1 MTVSKDYNK
10 HVYDGN
16 GLTVDWPYDFDL
28 PLTAAGGP
36 DTSVIRVFRTNL
48 RGEVTEVTAFSVDAE
63 TGTLTYPTSG
73 SPLESGEKLT
83 ILRLLDISQQFF
95 DPSNQANLYPETLED
110 NTDRLVMMAQQL
122 QEETDRAVKVSVST
136 DLETEDITAEGI
148 FEARD
153 IALSA
158 ATASEGWANTFPA
171 IADELDVNIVLDEA
185 DLRAKLAAIGASNAS
200 LVIATTI
207 PIAAD
212 LAIPSNVALSFKRAG
227 QLQPAVGTTLTING
241 PIEAGLWHIF
251 DGAGTVTGSPKI
263 EYVYPEWFGAV
274 GDDTTN
280 DLDSIQK
287 SLLFG
292 VEKTVIFTNKYAIE
306 ITSRS
311 MYSAIYAAG
320 LDVPSNI
327 CLLGKGS
334 SHIRLNTY
342 IYDTYAILFI
352 NVKDNVIIDGM
363 KIIGDREHHV
373 GTVGEWGHAI
383 SIVHSTNITVRN
395 CVFKDCW
402 GDGMYVGAL
411 YYSSV
416 DRQSEYINIYNCTV
430 YNVRRNGMSIC
441 SGRNITIDGCY
452 IENVRGTLPKTG
464 IDIEPEGVGATSPI
478 MVGLK
483 IKNTIINDCGVGIY
497 GSFGGTYIEP
507 ILVDITNITTNNC
520 GNGFVGNSFRGTTKG
535 LVTLSSYIITNCTHS
550 GMWFKPSASSVLW
563 VVNNPVLSNCGS
575 IYPSGST
582 TYGSGLAI
590 TQESNDV
597 NPEDPWIQLGNV
609 IVNNLV
615 VRDTVEIPTTDR
627 PVFINDAD
635 TRAVS
640 CTNIS
645 ITVNPEV
652 RAKNTSLTAYLC
664 NTSTT
669 SIQYSPSRPTIS
681 GYHLHEIGSIP
692 NDIIAYGQTSV
703 ITCVLKSSFPQGN
716 KRWSVTKTN
725 SGHAVVVTPP
735 VDATIKPL
743 SSTPGQS
750 IRTYTIGGHLELIRR
765 DDGDFVITAMTGTW
779 ETV

>member
-1 MTVSKDYNK
+1 MTVSKEYNK
-10 HVYDGN
+10 HIYEGN

-28 PLTAAGGP
+28 PITAAGAP
-36 DTSVIRVFRTNL
+36 DTSLIHVFRTNL

-73 SPLESGEKLT
+73 SPLETGEKLT
-83 ILRLLDISQQFF
+83 ILRLLDVRQQFF

-110 NTDRLVMMAQQL
+110 NTDRLVMMVQQL
-122 QEETDRAVKVSVST
+122 QEENDRAVKVSVST
-136 DLETEDITAEGI
+136 DLDEEDTTAEGL

-153 IALSA
+153 IAVAAA
-158 ATASEGWANTFPA
+158 ATAEGYAAQLPV
-171 IADELDVNIVLDEA
+171 IADELGVNLVSDEA
-185 DLRAKLAAIGASNAS
+185 DLRAKLAAIGASNAT
-200 LVIATTI
+200 LVIAKPI

-251 DGAGTVTGSPKI
+251 DGDGTVTGSPKI

-306 ITSRS
+306 ITSGS
-311 MYSAIYAAG
+311 MYADIYAAG

-342 IYDTYAILFI
+342 TYNTYAILFI
-352 NVKDNVIIDGM
+352 NAKDNVIIDGM
-363 KIIGDREHHV
+363 QIIGDRENHV
-373 GTVGEWGHAI
+373 GTSGEWGHGI
-383 SIVHSTNITVRN
+383 NIVHSTNITVRN
-395 CVFKDCW
+395 CVVKDCW

-411 YYSSV
+411 YYGSV
-416 DRQSEYINIYNCTV
+416 DRQSEYINIYNCAV
-430 YNVRRNGMSIC
+430 YNVRRNGMSIG

-452 IENVRGTLPKTG
+452 IENVRGTYPKAG

-478 MVGLK
+478 MVALT
-483 IKNTIINDCGVGIY
+483 IKNTIINDCGTGIY
-497 GSFGGTYIEP
+497 GAFGGAYIEP

-520 GNGFVGNSFRGTTKG
+520 DNGFVGNSFRGTTKG
-535 LVTLSSYIITNCTHS
+535 LVTLSSYIITNCANS

-563 VVNNPVLSNCGS
+563 VVNNPVISNCGS
-575 IYPSGST
+575 AYPSGST
-582 TYGSGLAI
+582 RYGSGLVIATESTDI
-590 TQESNDV
+590 NQE
-597 NPEDPWIQLGNV
+597 EPWIQLGNV

-615 VRDTVEIPTTDR
+615 VRDTVETPTTDR
-627 PVFINDAD
+627 PVYITDAD
-635 TRAVS
+635 IRAVS
-640 CTNIS
+640 CTNIR

-652 RAKNTSLTAYLC
+652 RARNYSLTVYRC

-669 SIQYSPSRPTIS
+669 SIQYNPSRPIIS
-681 GYHLHEIGSIP
+681 GYYTHAIAGSP
-692 NDIIAYGQTSV
+692 NDIITSGQTTV
-703 ITCVLKSSFPQGN
+703 ITCVLSPGVLQGN
-716 KRWSVTKTN
+716 KRWSVTKTD
-725 SGHAVVVTPP
+725 SAYAVVVTPP
-735 VDATIKPL
+735 ATATIRPL

-750 IRTYTIGGHLELIRR
+750 LSTSTIGGHLELMGR
-765 DDGDFVITAMTGTW
+765 DDGDFVITAMNGTW
-779 ETV
+779 TLV